1 MERIVIVLDTSALI
15 FWTLEPNRLSTP
27 AAERI
32 VEAKRKVISS
42 ISIWEIGLK
51 VKQEKLKIP
60 LPINEYVDKL
70 KTVEGMEIVPVD
82 ERIWL
87 KNLELDWDHK
97 DPADRTIV
105 ATAILL
111 SIPLVTS
118 DRIIKQFYAE
128 TVW

>member
-15 FWTLEPNRLSTP
+15 FWTLDPSRLSTR
-27 AAERI
+27 AVEHI
-32 VEAKRKVISS
+32 VGAKRKVVSS

-51 VKQEKLKIP
+51 VKQEKLEIP

-70 KTVEGMEIVPVD
+70 KTVEGVEIVPVD

-105 ATAILL
+105 ATAMLL
-111 SIPLVTS
+111 SSPLVTP

>member
-15 FWTLEPNRLSTP
+15 FWTLDPTRLSTL
-27 AAERI
+27 AVESI
-32 VEAKRKVISS
+32 VEAKRKVVSS

-60 LPINEYVDKL
+60 LPIIEYVGKL
-70 KTVEGMEIVPVD
+70 KIVEGMEIVPVD
-82 ERIWL
+82 KRTWL

-105 ATAILL
+105 ATAMLL

-118 DRIIKQFYAE
+118 DRIIRQFYAE

>member
-1 MERIVIVLDTSALI
+1 MEPIVIVLDTSALI
-15 FWTLEPNRLSTP
+15 FWTLDPDRLSTP

-32 VEAKRKVISS
+32 VEAKRKVVSS

-60 LPINEYVDKL
+60 LPINEYVDKV

-105 ATAILL
+105 ATAMLL
-111 SIPLVTS
+111 SSSLVTS
-118 DRIIKQFYAE
+118 DRMIKQFYAE
-128 TVW
+128 TIW